1 MGLDGKKNNIPAR
14 QKDNRKT
21 WGEKNQSANVNTTK
35 LGNSKPSVA
44 AAASSLRFEFF
55 FFFLILVFFFQ
66 LPTTDAMQGISSI
79 CTHATVYFPAAA
91 R

>member
-1 MGLDGKKNNIPAR
+1 MEKKNNIPAR

-55 FFFLILVFFFQ
+55 FFLILVFFFNFLQQMRCREYQVSARTQ
-66 LPTTDAMQGISSI
+66 L
-79 CTHATVYFPAAA
+79 CTFQQPLGEMP
-91 R
+91 

>member
-55 FFFLILVFFFQ
+55 FF
-66 LPTTDAMQGISSI
+66 
-79 CTHATVYFPAAA
+79 
-91 R
+91 